1 MSDNKED
8 NISIDKWLE
17 GLSKREAKILVSM
30 LIENI
35 GNSTHNKNLYEEFVK
50 KVDDKYYSLK

>member
-1 MSDNKED
+1 MNNED
-8 NISIDKWLE
+8 DISIDKWLE

-35 GNSTHNKNLYEEFVK
+35 GNSKHNKNLYEEFVRK
-50 KVDDKYYSLK
+50 IDDKYHHSLK